1 MSLSLVS
8 MWISPE
14 VLCLRIMSWYR
25 KTTQH
30 DFFSMQNLTE
40 SDLEVQRGEQRL
52 PKGGKLGIG
61 GGGNAG

>member
-1 MSLSLVS
+1 MSLSLVT

-14 VLCLRIMSWYR
+14 VLCLRIISWYR
-25 KTTQH
+25 KTTLY

-40 SDLEVQRGEQRL
+40 LDLEEQRGEQWLSR
-52 PKGGKLGIG
+52 GEKLGIR